1 MLGWFQLPL
10 RREFCCLSKNGEVF
24 VIADSDY
31 QVSDLVLTPGKG
43 ALFGLA
49 GSVVMLA
56 VVFLL
61 QPLTGRGLEQVLGQ
75 VGGLLLPQGT
85 PGAVAAGLVVHLAIG
100 MFCGLL
106 YALAQQRAPER
117 YLLAVGVFYGLLIW
131 VVGSLLLLVFSE
143 ALRPAFRSLGW
154 LVCCLAYGASLA
166 GLAAWQQRRQG
177 GGLAV
182 TPKD

>member
-1 MLGWFQLPL
+1 M
-10 RREFCCLSKNGEVF
+10 
-24 VIADSDY
+24 IADSDY
-31 QVSDLVLTPGKG
+31 QVSDLVLAPGKG

-49 GSVVMLA
+49 ASGVMLA
-56 VVFLL
+56 VVFML

-75 VGGLLLPQGT
+75 VGGLLLPQGA
-85 PGAVAAGLVVHLAIG
+85 PGAVAAGLVVHLVIG
-100 MFCGLL
+100 MVCGVL

-143 ALRPAFRSLGW
+143 ALRPVFRSLGW

-182 TPKD
+182 MPKD